1 MGMQFGG
8 FDAFDERLTR
18 IEEQGARKMNQFVAQ
33 EAEVIRGKVQDNTP
47 VRKVNGGRLK
57 GGWKRSRAVQGK
69 AEIYNNVEYAAH
81 VEYGHRTHGGKG
93 FVKGS
98 KMLHLGMLQ
107 AEKTFR
113 DDADTIIKAVLDE

>member
-1 MGMQFGG
+1 MGMRFGG
-8 FDAFDERLTR
+8 FDAFDERLVK

-33 EAEVIRGKVQDNTP
+33 EGEVIRGKVQDNTP
-47 VRKVNGGRLK
+47 VDTGRLK
-57 GGWKRSRAVQGK
+57 RGWKRSRAVQGK

-81 VEYGHRTHGGKG
+81 VEYGHRTRGGKG

-98 KMLHLGMLQ
+98 KMLHRGMLQ

>member
-1 MGMQFGG
+1 MGMHFGG
-8 FDAFDERLTR
+8 FDAFDERLAK
-18 IEEQGARKMNQFVAQ
+18 IEEQGTRKMNQFVAQ

-69 AEIYNNVEYAAH
+69 VEIYNNVEYAAH
-81 VEYGHRTHGGKG
+81 VEYGHRTRGGKG

-98 KMLHLGMLQ
+98 KMLHRGMLQ

-113 DDADTIIKAVLDE
+113 DDADTIMKVVLDE

>member
-1 MGMQFGG
+1 MGMRFGG
-8 FDAFDERLTR
+8 FDAFDERLAK

-33 EAEVIRGKVQDNTP
+33 EGEVIRGKVQDNTP
-47 VRKVNGGRLK
+47 VDTGRLK

-69 AEIYNNVEYAAH
+69 AEIYNNVQYAAH
-81 VEYGHRTHGGKG
+81 VEYGHRTRGGKG

-98 KMLHLGMLQ
+98 KMLHRGMLQ

>member
-1 MGMQFGG
+1 MGVQFGG
-8 FDAFDERLTR
+8 FDAFDERLAK

-33 EAEVIRGKVQDNTP
+33 EGEVIRGKAQDNTP
-47 VRKVNGGRLK
+47 VDTGWLK
-57 GGWKRSRAVQGK
+57 IHWKRSRAVQGK

-81 VEYGHRTHGGKG
+81 VEYGHRTRGGKG

-98 KMLHLGMLQ
+98 KMLHRGMLQ